1 MQSLRARA
9 GTKEI
14 FCMNRSRMEASMNI
28 RYWRGV
34 DNGRTRLLWA
44 EKNRGRVI
52 NTGKSCSR
60 GLVRLHKLRPQYK
73 LAELQCRLFRSVF
86 FASKIRRAYSNRDKN
101 TNADSRSPSSLTRSK
116 SRRGVDFIPQ
126 FVPLTEDTSTRC
138 NRNSVTLPKIPGRR
152 RSPYETLQ

>member
-34 DNGRTRLLWA
+34 DNGWTRLLWA

-52 NTGKSCSR
+52 NAGKSCSR
-60 GLVRLHKLRPQYK
+60 GLVRLHKLWRGTNWQSCNVDCSG
-73 LAELQCRLFRSVF
+73 AVF
-86 FASKIRRAYSNRDKN
+86 FASEIRIARIPIGIKN
-101 TNADSRSPSSLTRSK
+101 TNADSRWSPSLTRSK
-116 SRRGVDFIPQ
+116 SRRGSRLYLAICPFDKGHLDDV
-126 FVPLTEDTSTRC
+126 
-138 NRNSVTLPKIPGRR
+138 
-152 RSPYETLQ
+152 